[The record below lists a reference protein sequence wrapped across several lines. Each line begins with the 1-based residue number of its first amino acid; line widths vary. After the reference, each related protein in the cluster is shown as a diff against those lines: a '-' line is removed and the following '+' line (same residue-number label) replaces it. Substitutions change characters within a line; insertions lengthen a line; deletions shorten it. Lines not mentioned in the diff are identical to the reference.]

1 MRTVIIIVGGLVL
14 LGMFLAAGRW
24 LGGDSLGMVR
34 AARYFIPLWLAIAAI
49 NLYIGVT
56 QAGYTVAEEA
66 PIFAVIFAVPALVA
80 AVVWWRFAR
89 AFT

>member
-1 MRTVIIIVGGLVL
+1 
-14 LGMFLAAGRW
+14 
-24 LGGDSLGMVR
+24 MVR